1 MPELTRFEKSE
12 YFGRLFP
19 SLKIQKPG
27 YDLYGTS
34 TTFLGCLALYTFLYY
49 SHMQIDPTSLIESV
63 KASNNIFMGE
73 MALCLI
79 SIISLIIIERY
90 INRTDTKKVSSN
102 GLVETGKENK
112 KSIFSVDELLK
123 RKSTQRSMT
132 LAVKTMKTSDINM
145 ENGGVK

>member
-1 MPELTRFEKSE
+1 
-12 YFGRLFP
+12 
-19 SLKIQKPG
+19 
-27 YDLYGTS
+27 
-34 TTFLGCLALYTFLYY
+34 
-49 SHMQIDPTSLIESV
+49 V

-90 INRTDTKKVSSN
+90 INRTDTKKVSSK
-102 GLVETGKENK
+102 GLVETGKESK
-112 KSIFSVDELLK
+112 KNIFSVDELLK

-132 LAVKTMKTSDINM
+132 IGVKTMKTSDINM